1 MNLKKMIFVKGIMV
15 AAAALLLFA
24 CKPEPVKVNGVTLN
38 HKTLTLEVGR
48 TETLKADVTPAD
60 AENKA
65 VKWSVDKSSIV
76 SISEKDGICT
86 VSAEA
91 IGEATVTATT
101 VDGGCTA
108 SCKVQVVMPV
118 PVDGVFVKPKPAPG
132 EPPIFIQI
140 GNTREF
146 TAAVTPENATNK
158 KVTWTAE
165 PAEAVE
171 LTDNE
176 NGSCTVKGMEAGP
189 VTLKATSVADSSIS
203 DSVMLQVRPVP
214 VTGIELS
221 PSGDFA
227 NPFPLSVGKSE
238 TFTATVQPENATNK
252 KVLWYLIDA
261 NTGNQVEAEKASV
274 TLTDNGNGTCTVT
287 GTKEGSVIVR
297 AKSADND
304 EVMSSVRIQV
314 TIPVTGIAWTDDASG
329 PLKLRIIGG
338 GSYVANVRVLPENA
352 TNKKLTY
359 SVGTEGIIEVTPGE
373 SSFVLK
379 GKSQGSTTFTVT
391 TEDGNF
397 SVTRDVNVVVR

>member
-1 MNLKKMIFVKGIMV
+1 MSLKKITSVKGIIV

-24 CKPEPVKVNGVTLN
+24 CEPEPVKVNGVTLN

-203 DSVMLQVRPVP
+203 DSVKIQVMSIR
-214 VTGIELS
+214 VTEVTVS
-221 PSGDFA
+221 PSGDVA

-261 NTGNQVEAEKASV
+261 NTGNQVEAEKAPV

-314 TIPVTGIAWTDDASG
+314 TVPVTGIAWTDDASG

-359 SVGTEGIIEVTPGE
+359 SVGTEGIIEVVPGE

-397 SVTRDVNVVVR
+397 SVTRDVNVVFR

>member
-1 MNLKKMIFVKGIMV
+1 MNLKKILSVKGIII

-76 SISEKDGICT
+76 SISEKDCICT

-203 DSVMLQVRPVP
+203 DSVKIQVMSIR
-214 VTGIELS
+214 VTEVTVS
-221 PSGDFA
+221 PQAPDKE

-261 NTGNQVEAEKASV
+261 NTGNQVEAEKAPV

-304 EVMSSVRIQV
+304 EAMSSVRIQV

-329 PLKLRIIGG
+329 R
-338 GSYVANVRVLPENA
+338 
-352 TNKKLTY
+352 
-359 SVGTEGIIEVTPGE
+359 
-373 SSFVLK
+373 
-379 GKSQGSTTFTVT
+379 
-391 TEDGNF
+391 
-397 SVTRDVNVVVR
+397 